1 MVPFSANLRELSR
14 RVAGIT
20 AAGGGDTPEDM
31 HAGLAAALDRLAWR
45 DDAVARMMF
54 VVADA
59 PPHLDYQG
67 ADYAASAVRAAKAGA
82 RVYTVAASGMDTVGQ
97 IVMRQLSQLTGATNL
112 FVLRGG
118 AGPQSVGGG
127 EPKSSCGGTQPQY
140 ATGNLHA
147 LVIAKVERELAA
159 LDQDP
164 LQIAGV
170 GKDERSKPCDQ
181 RLANR

>member
-1 MVPFSANLRELSR
+1 M
-14 RVAGIT
+14 RVT
-20 AAGGGDTPEDM
+20 T
-31 HAGLAAALDRLAWR
+31 
-45 DDAVARMMF
+45 
-54 VVADA
+54 VV
-59 PPHLDYQG
+59 
-67 ADYAASAVRAAKAGA
+67 V
-82 RVYTVAASGMDTVGQ
+82 VGQ

-164 LQIAGV
+164 LQVAGV